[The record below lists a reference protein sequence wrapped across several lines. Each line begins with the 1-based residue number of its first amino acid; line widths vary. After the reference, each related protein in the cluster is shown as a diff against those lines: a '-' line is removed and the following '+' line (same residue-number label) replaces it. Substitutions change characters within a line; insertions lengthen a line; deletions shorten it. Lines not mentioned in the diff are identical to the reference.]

1 MEGTWKL
8 APIDYALAVGPNL
21 EEALGPNA
29 WYYSKESDVTTRS
42 CLFDDQYIF
51 DAGTMSTNDAGD
63 QIWTGQYTILTDGS
77 TWIETWQGS
86 DAEGCGEP
94 VAPHNEV
101 NAPFFYE
108 VNTDTD
114 EVTLNGVGAYFGL
127 AKATNEGELSA
138 DTPPAVPTSITYTYI
153 GDDEGVEAGKE
164 SDWIQTVANDLSSS
178 PSNKVVVEK
187 YQTENQTSSGAAHRT
202 KSFHESLLGD
212 VELGGP
218 LLEQTGVGT
227 FRLRASGLSSNELNH
242 PAQSTL
248 PQLSSTSAPRA
259 SSSKKW
265 SSTSTTTNACCCR
278 QSSWWWCCSSCGGD
292 EMDVPFVDYMPGR
305 FEDIRIRG
313 CNVKTSDY
321 VRSLRKTT
329 KERFSEGASGAF
341 LFFSAD
347 QKYVIKS
354 MTEEEHQVLLDI
366 LPSYHDYIIT
376 HPNTLLTR
384 FMGCHSVRL
393 GYTGKLYFC
402 VMKNVFNGTNKIHET
417 YDLKGSWIKR
427 AGALPSNKAFTECR
441 FCEQW
446 YRVGGRQNRC
456 KVLLSIFV
464 TIL

>member
-1 MEGTWKL
+1 
-8 APIDYALAVGPNL
+8 
-21 EEALGPNA
+21 
-29 WYYSKESDVTTRS
+29 
-42 CLFDDQYIF
+42 
-51 DAGTMSTNDAGD
+51 
-63 QIWTGQYTILTDGS
+63 
-77 TWIETWQGS
+77 
-86 DAEGCGEP
+86 
-94 VAPHNEV
+94 
-101 NAPFFYE
+101 
-108 VNTDTD
+108 
-114 EVTLNGVGAYFGL
+114 
-127 AKATNEGELSA
+127 
-138 DTPPAVPTSITYTYI
+138 
-153 GDDEGVEAGKE
+153 GKE

-384 FMGCHSVRL
+384 FMGCHS
-393 GYTGKLYFC
+393 
-402 VMKNVFNGTNKIHET
+402 
-417 YDLKGSWIKR
+417 
-427 AGALPSNKAFTECR
+427 
-441 FCEQW
+441 
-446 YRVGGRQNRC
+446 
-456 KVLLSIFV
+456 
-464 TIL
+464 